1 MRNRVLLF
9 YIIILAVVCA
19 IALPVWADGEKML
32 AFPGAEGGGKYTT
45 GARASAKPEI
55 YHVTTLENTGS
66 GSLTEAVSKGNRIV
80 VFDVGGTI
88 SYDKWKQLRIESNI
102 TILGQ
107 TAPGDGITIEGTDLS
122 DFAGKSN
129 IIIRY
134 LKIRPGDRLE
144 KEVDGISMQYVSDV
158 IIDHCSVSWAVDE
171 LISVY
176 SGNSEN
182 QRYELG
188 KNVTVQNCL
197 MSEALNLSRHQKG
210 EHGYGS
216 IFGTDNSTLY
226 HNVYAH
232 NKSRNPA
239 IYREIQNVN
248 VANNII
254 YDWGGTASYGGQPH
268 SINCLTFKPCT
279 VNYVNNFYRWGPS
292 SGAEVRNVFY
302 NIENETP
309 DISKSSFYFG
319 GNVFDGVDT
328 ITNDN
333 LTGVTNLN
341 NAVILDNPIDLGEYD
356 VPRETALDTYN
367 SILDTVGASIPKR
380 DAIDAKVIT
389 DVKNGT
395 GHIINS
401 PKEVGG
407 YINSKPVYRRF
418 EISQGWKEKN
428 GMGSYSESDI
438 VAEGKWKG
446 YTWIEAYVYNM
457 DEMSGK
463 PTNPDVVVQSPAIA
477 SNQDKVMGLTVD
489 NGEWKVINEGE
500 SFKYSAVAFPKT
512 GTQITKIELY
522 DGDMLIDTVES
533 DKINADISPSCGT
546 HYYTCRAY
554 NDKDESA
561 NSATA
566 IVCVNPTGVI
576 PEGFTYEVFGT
587 KWYSDSARASVDE
600 NGVITV
606 GGTGR
611 IKSKNSCGFLYR
623 AVSGDFSAV
632 VKVEDIPRYKDR
644 TRAGLMLTDKPADN
658 SKLAMISDNLDRMGE
673 NIFIV
678 TRKVEKENVAQIYMR
693 DKNGIEIA
701 NSNLDYNTMLDQYR
715 MPEYLRIERRGEV
728 IKFSVSDDGV
738 DWNNNSRQP
747 YETTFENLHETLYV
761 GLGVESNPGTYPK
774 PLYSMAKF
782 SNFKIIEYNRY
793 SEAERWQIGDVKN
806 NKVNIVNKLNDGEIT
821 PDGKHINVYAAVFD
835 NAETGGDF
843 LKQCAVGS
851 FTTDKNL
858 NEYDVQLNTENEI
871 FDGGNAKIFM
881 WYDNMK
887 PVPLSELSDYNKL
900 KQQ

>member
-9 YIIILAVVCA
+9 FIIILTVVCA
-19 IALPVWADGEKML
+19 AALPVWADGEKML

-88 SYDKWKQLRIESNI
+88 SYDEWKQLRIASNI

-107 TAPGDGITIEGTDLS
+107 TAPGEGITIEGTDLS

-171 LISVY
+171 LVSVY

-302 NIENETP
+302 NIENEAP
-309 DISKSSFYFG
+309 DISKSSFYFS

-328 ITNDN
+328 ITSDN

-389 DVKNGT
+389 DIKNGT

-407 YINSKPVYRRF
+407 YITSVPEYRRF
-418 EISQGWKEKN
+418 EIPQDWKEKN
-428 GMGSYSESDI
+428 GMDSFEENDI
-438 VAEGKWKG
+438 VGVGKWKG

-457 DEMSGK
+457 DEMSKK
-463 PTNPDVVVQSPAIA
+463 PTNPDIVVQSPAISA
-477 SNQDKVMGLTVD
+477 NQDKVMGLTVD
-489 NGEWKVINEGE
+489 NGEWKIINEGE
-500 SFKYSAVAFPKT
+500 SFKYIAVAFPKL

-522 DGDMLIDTVES
+522 DGDLLIETVET
-533 DKINADISPSCGT
+533 DRIEIDIFPSSGI

-554 NDKDESA
+554 NNKNESA
-561 NSATA
+561 NSTTA
-566 IVCVNPTGVI
+566 IVCVNPAGDML
-576 PEGFTYEVFGT
+576 EGYSYKVFGT
-587 KWYSDSARASVDE
+587 KWYSDSARASMDE

-715 MPEYLRIERRGEV
+715 IPEYLRIERRGEV

-747 YETTFENLHETLYV
+747 YETTFENLPETLYV

-782 SNFKIIEYNRY
+782 SNFKIVEYNRY

-806 NKVNIVNKLNDGEIT
+806 NKVSIVNKLNDGEIT
-821 PDGKHINVYAAVFD
+821 PDGKHINVYAAVYG

-858 NEYDVQLNTENEI
+858 NEYDVQLNTEDKI

-887 PVPLSELSDYNKL
+887 PVPLSE
-900 KQQ
+900 